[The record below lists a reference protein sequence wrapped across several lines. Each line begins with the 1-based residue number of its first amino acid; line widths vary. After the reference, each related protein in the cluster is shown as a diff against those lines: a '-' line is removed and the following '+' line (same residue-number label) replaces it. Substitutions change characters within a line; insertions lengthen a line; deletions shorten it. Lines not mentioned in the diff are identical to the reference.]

1 MLAFVVAGLVG
12 LAQPPQVVVIDDV
25 RLIDGTGRPPV
36 EHAALVIEEGRIARV
51 MQAADS
57 ARFPRGARIVHYGG
71 RTVMPAIID
80 DHMHLGL
87 VSGMHVDST
96 NYRPEIL
103 GTQLTRLLGY
113 GVTTV
118 QSLGANR
125 DLLYAVRRDTISFP
139 RVYTADRGIGVDGG
153 VPPFEVGSDQ
163 VLRPRNAAEGRDA
176 VRGSATRHPDVI
188 KIWVD
193 DLYGKYPKMRPDIYE
208 AVIDEAHRH
217 HLRVA
222 AHVFYLDDAKALVQ
236 AGVDILAHSVRDRP
250 VDAELIDA
258 MKKRGVWY
266 IPTLT
271 VDESMFIYGDRPARE
286 SERFFQAA
294 LDSGVLAELTSAR
307 VVDSIRA
314 LPKLAAFREYYATA
328 SKNLKT
334 MVDSGV
340 RVAFGTDAGAFP
352 TRIYGYAE
360 HHELEMMVAAGL
372 TPMQAIQCATLRAA
386 ALLRDGER
394 GTLERGRIADLL
406 VLDGDPLKDIRN
418 TRRLVAIYHNGTE
431 VAPVVPAT

>member
-1 MLAFVVAGLVG
+1 
-12 LAQPPQVVVIDDV
+12 
-25 RLIDGTGRPPV
+25 
-36 EHAALVIEEGRIARV
+36 
-51 MQAADS
+51 
-57 ARFPRGARIVHYGG
+57 
-71 RTVMPAIID
+71 
-80 DHMHLGL
+80 
-87 VSGMHVDST
+87 
-96 NYRPEIL
+96 
-103 GTQLTRLLGY
+103 
-113 GVTTV
+113 V

-125 DLLYAVRRDTISFP
+125 DLLYAVRRDTVSFP

-153 VPPFEVGSDQ
+153 VPPFEAGSDQ
-163 VLRPRNAAEGRDA
+163 VLRPHDAAEGRDA
-176 VRGSATRHPDVI
+176 VRGSAARHPDVI

-294 LDSGVLAELTSAR
+294 LDSGVLGQLTSAR

-314 LPKLAAFREYYATA
+314 LPELAAFREYYATA
-328 SKNLKT
+328 SRNLKT

-340 RVAFGTDAGAFP
+340 RVAFGTDAGAVP
-352 TRIYGYAE
+352 TRMYGYAE

-372 TPMQAIQCATLRAA
+372 TPMQAIQCATERAA
-386 ALLRDGER
+386 ALVRDSERGKLER
-394 GTLERGRIADLL
+394 GTIADLL
-406 VLDGDPLKDIRN
+406 VLDGDPLQDIRN
-418 TRRLVAIYHNGTE
+418 TRRIVAIWHNGTE